1 MSDLLYSLK
10 NIISYNINNKI
21 ANVNIGYGIDN
32 NYARCTAT
40 SIVSICLNNPQY
52 IIDFHII
59 TNNLSV
65 DNKRRFQKLSEK
77 YFINIYIYEIDTS
90 YLKSLPILNH
100 YSTAIYFRLLLPLIL
115 IKTKQIIYLDADIV
129 CINSI
134 SALIELDLKKYIVAA
149 VPDVEW
155 TSEQKIRKL
164 KLKNHKYFNSGLL
177 IINID
182 NWNKNMISEKIISIL
197 SNPQN
202 KLEHPDQD
210 ALNIILNKK
219 VIYLEKKYNRINM
232 NRVDINNDCLLHFA
246 AKSKPWH
253 LSWLVSPT
261 CNKVNRDIYSY
272 YEEMTPW
279 KKMSVEKPKTYK
291 QMHFYAKCL
300 KKHYKYLRAVKWYF
314 KYMFTK
320 IIFILKNI
328 RR

>member
-1 MSDLLYSLK
+1 MSNLLYSLK
-10 NIISYNINNKI
+10 SITRYNSNTKI
-21 ANVNIGYGIDN
+21 ANANIGYGIDN
-32 NYARCTAT
+32 NYARCTAA

-52 IIDFHII
+52 VIDFHII

-77 YFINIYIYEIDTS
+77 YFINIYIYEINIS
-90 YLKSLPILNH
+90 YLKSLPVLNH
-100 YSTAIYFRLLLPLIL
+100 YSIAIYFRLLLPLIL
-115 IKTKQIIYLDADIV
+115 IKIKQIIYLDADIV

-134 SALIELDLKKYIVAA
+134 NELIELDLKNYIIAA

-155 TSEQKIRKL
+155 TSEQKIQKL

-182 NWNKNMISEKIISIL
+182 NWNKDMVSEKIISVL
-197 SNPQN
+197 NNPEN

-232 NRVDINNDCLLHFA
+232 DSMDINNDCLLHFA

-261 CNKVNRDIYSY
+261 CNEFNKNIYSY
-272 YEEMTPW
+272 YEKKTSWKEMP
-279 KKMSVEKPKTYK
+279 VEKPKTYK

-300 KKHYKYLRAVKWYF
+300 KKHHQYLKSIKWYF
-314 KYMFTK
+314 RYIFAK
-320 IIFILKNI
+320 IIFFKNI